1 MQDDHELGPGI
12 DLSQNPPSQN
22 FISKKWTI
30 KVSWPYRLG
39 PIGTPCDTLLCQI
52 CLKISP
58 KSSWN
63 YYRCT
68 SAGGLVHDHDMPV
81 PKKRHGPSALIAV
94 AAPVNNLQLTVAY
107 GVQKQAIPS
116 GQWV

>member
-12 DLSQNPPSQN
+12 DLVFANSLISISSGRHFIKGDAYSCLSMHTKDIQHKKN
-22 FISKKWTI
+22 FS
-30 KVSWPYRLG
+30 S
-39 PIGTPCDTLLCQI
+39 
-52 CLKISP
+52 LKIHHHR
-58 KSSWN
+58 N